1 MTMNMNEK
9 TTYKYNEEIMSD
21 GLAFSE
27 TVALRQHSG
36 NGFAKK
42 LIVFFGILLAC
53 IFIPF
58 AADAQAGQLTP
69 EFSSTDGSDG
79 ANILD
84 NSNYTSEGF
93 DTAGTVLTLKSSEKI
108 GYVYIKWNKA
118 PGEWKLTAG
127 TEEITCGQD
136 GFLHELVEL
145 STSVNEVKITIPE
158 AGTRIVDVYIYSPGD
173 LPDDVQKW
181 EPQCEKADILFI
193 SSHADDEVLFFGG
206 VIPNYTNNP
215 DVAVQVAYFTEHYST
230 GEDMRMQE
238 ALDGLWAMGVRHYPQ
253 FGEFK
258 DVYSES
264 IEEALT
270 QYDEDA
276 GLEYIV
282 RTIRKFKPQV
292 VVTHDENGEY
302 GHGCHRLVSKLVR
315 DGVVQAADST
325 KYTDSVSQYGTW
337 DTPKTYLHLYSE
349 NQIEMNARVPLENL
363 GGQTALEI
371 AKAAYLKHDSQQ
383 YCWFYVSDGYDD
395 DGNPNGYELS
405 CTKYGLYRTTVGND
419 TSTDDMFDNI
429 TFYSK
434 QAAVEETTTEAETGD
449 EAETTTAAETEKE
462 KSKGSPVLVII
473 IIIVVIAAAAVIIT
487 TALKRKRRREMEARR
502 RRQAAMARRRAAA
515 GNATRR
521 PNANRSNSANRYDPN
536 RRNRR

>member
-1 MTMNMNEK
+1 MNENRIK
-9 TTYKYNEEIMSD
+9 IINEERTAGS
-21 GLAFSE
+21 L
-27 TVALRQHSG
+27 T
-36 NGFAKK
+36 KK
-42 LIVFFGILLAC
+42 LFVFFGILLAC

-58 AADAQAGQLTP
+58 AAETKAGQLEP
-69 EFSSTDGSDG
+69 QFSSTDGSDG

-93 DTAGTVLTLKSSEKI
+93 DTAGTVLTLKSSEQI

-127 TEEITCGQD
+127 TQDVTCGQD

-145 STSVNEVKITIPE
+145 STPVNEVKITIPA

-215 DVAVQVAYFTEHYST
+215 DINVQVAYFTEHYSS

-270 QYDEDA
+270 QYDEEA

-302 GHGCHRLVSKLVR
+302 GHGCHRLVSKLTR

-325 KYTDSVSQYGTW
+325 KFTESAKKYGTW
-337 DTPKTYLHLYSE
+337 DTPKLYLHLYGE
-349 NQIEMNARVPLENL
+349 NQIEMNARTPLENL
-363 GGQTALEI
+363 GGKTALEI

-429 TFYSK
+429 TFYGK
-434 QAAVEETTTEAETGD
+434 QAAADETTEEATAD
-449 EAETTTAAETEKE
+449 EAETTTQALPDKS
-462 KSKGSPVLVII
+462 KSKGSPLLII
-473 IIIVVIAAAAVIIT
+473 IIIVIIIAAVAVIWAN
-487 TALKRKRRREMEARR
+487 ALKRRRRREMEARR
-502 RRQAAMARRRAAA
+502 RRRAAMNARRTPQNAA
-515 GNATRR
+515 GR
-521 PNANRSNSANRYDPN
+521 PNANRNNGANRYDAN